1 MRKPKP
7 EIFESIDALKAID
20 TDAGIM
26 TNAEYPVVVYLRG
39 TAQDFLFALTVDKA
53 IALYQRLDVAIQMA
67 VGQFGIPANLQQK
80 QDND

>member
-1 MRKPKP
+1 MRQPKP
-7 EIFESIDALKAID
+7 ELFETIDAMKVID

-39 TAQDFLFALTVDKA
+39 TAQDYLYAMTVEKA

-80 QDND
+80 PPDD